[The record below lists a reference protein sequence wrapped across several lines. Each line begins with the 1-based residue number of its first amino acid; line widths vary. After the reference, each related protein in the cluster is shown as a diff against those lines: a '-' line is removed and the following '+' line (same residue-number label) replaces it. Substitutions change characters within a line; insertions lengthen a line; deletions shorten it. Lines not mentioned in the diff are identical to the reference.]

1 MMVEKP
7 KHVESGLTPFDYATA
22 EKKGALEK

>member
-7 KHVESGLTPFDYATA
+7 KHLEAGLTPFEYATA
-22 EKKGALEK
+22 ERKGKLEK